1 FRDPKVWQE
10 DDFWYLIAG
19 ARLGDKPLLPL
30 YRSTDLHTWEF
41 LDYVSSG
48 SEGDGYMWECPDLFR
63 LNGRDVLLYSPQGM
77 QPEGYERLNKY
88 QTGYRVG
95 RLDSQW
101 HFSGGPF
108 IELDN
113 GHDFYAAQT
122 LLAADGRRLV
132 WAWLDMW
139 ESPMP
144 SQAHHWCGM
153 LGVPRELELHADR
166 LCVYPARELTALR
179 MAPLPGVPWW
189 EGSGTRCVPEVNGE
203 MLEIHVHLDLRG
215 CTNGHLG
222 IALRCSD
229 DDHEETLLYY
239 DASLQRLVLD
249 RSRSGAQVTGQRS
262 VSIDPTQ
269 ERLELRVFLD
279 RSSIEVFDENGR
291 FSLSSRLYPRPDSL
305 GVKLFANGSGGRVS
319 IPKAWPLASGWL

>member
-1 FRDPKVWQE
+1 
-10 DDFWYLIAG
+10 
-19 ARLGDKPLLPL
+19 
-30 YRSTDLHTWEF
+30 
-41 LDYVSSG
+41 
-48 SEGDGYMWECPDLFR
+48 
-63 LNGRDVLLYSPQGM
+63 
-77 QPEGYERLNKY
+77 
-88 QTGYRVG
+88 
-95 RLDSQW
+95 
-101 HFSGGPF
+101 
-108 IELDN
+108 
-113 GHDFYAAQT
+113 
-122 LLAADGRRLV
+122 
-132 WAWLDMW
+132 
-139 ESPMP
+139 
-144 SQAHHWCGM
+144 
-153 LGVPRELELHADR
+153 
-166 LCVYPARELTALR
+166 VYPARELTALR
-179 MAPLPGVPWW
+179 QAPLPGVPWW

-249 RSRSGAQVTGQRS
+249 RSRAGAQVTGQRS
-262 VSIDPTQ
+262 VAIDPTQ

-291 FSLSSRLYPRPDSL
+291 FSLSSRFYPRPDSL